1 MNCMMNTFIL
11 LPAARRAKPKAAV
24 DLPLPSPV
32 LTLIK
37 PLRFLGSAG
46 EDFLIISFF
55 GLLKENYQYRASLYL
70 KKMGAYNPDGGQ
82 RFHLSSSF
90 IYLKL

>member
-1 MNCMMNTFIL
+1 MMNTFIL

-32 LTLIK
+32 LTMIK

-46 EDFLIISFF
+46 EDFL